1 MIQPSENDMPNGYTI
16 RPIVG
21 GDFDLYFH
29 EHYVMRRGTE
39 QECRWE
45 ARQHAEKVRREEYWR
60 RHQMGA

>member
-1 MIQPSENDMPNGYTI
+1 MPNGYSI